1 MLVSVLRRGNKPAED
16 AFHRPLGEVRM
27 RGRRLTHFGAILI
40 AVFVCAILAFTAW
53 AFIEWLLLQGTNVPV
68 GKNP

>member
-1 MLVSVLRRGNKPAED
+1 
-16 AFHRPLGEVRM
+16 M